1 MGGSEARFLTSASV
15 IVLPSSTPP
24 RITRIFPAPAI
35 SFKTL
40 AAAAGSASDSR
51 KAIAVGPSS
60 SSSRSFASACSAASR
75 VSVFFTT
82 V

>member
-1 MGGSEARFLTSASV
+1 MTST
-15 IVLPSSTPP
+15 LPV
-24 RITRIFPAPAI
+24 PAI

-51 KAIAVGPSS
+51 NAIAVGPSS
-60 SSSRSFASACSAASR
+60 SSRRSFSSACSAASR